1 MRFSAV
7 FWVGTIAIAAI
18 SSAQQP
24 ASPAPQAAKPATLLP
39 TLKLLILQGKDAV
52 NDIQGRTFTIPI
64 IELRDDN
71 DQPVEGA
78 QVIFSL
84 PANGP
89 GGFFPGNTITFTTRT
104 NVQGQAS
111 APFTPNGVPGRFA
124 IQVTATSGDRFGQTS
139 IPQSNGTVEVGAPK
153 RKWFH
158 LSRKKLIILAAVG
171 TGTVVAIVLATSGSS
186 NISPTITVSAGPP
199 VFGH

>member
-18 SSAQQP
+18 ASAQQP
-24 ASPAPQAAKPATLLP
+24 ATPAPQAPKPAAP
-39 TLKLLILQGKDAV
+39 ISSLKLLVLQGRDAV

-104 NVQGQAS
+104 NAQGQAS
-111 APFTPNGVPGRFA
+111 APFTPNGVPGRFT
-124 IQVTATSGDRFGQTS
+124 IQVTATSIDRIGQVS
-139 IPQSNGTVEVGAPK
+139 IPQSNGTVEVGAP
-153 RKWFH
+153 RRRWFQPTW
-158 LSRKKLIILAAVG
+158 KKSLILAGVTAGAVILAVEL
-171 TGTVVAIVLATSGSS
+171 TRSSPTVV
-186 NISPTITVSAGPP
+186 VSAGPP
-199 VFGH
+199 VFGGPH